1 MRRRT
6 LAALAAAVV
15 VPIFAPAGAAAAQ
28 DDPDPPCPPG
38 VPASATIRASDGEGP
53 SLTATHTIGVYIES
67 GDEEID
73 EFSLALP
80 PGVDRRGGQAFRV
93 DAPGPVPL
101 RATWRHFDSDS
112 YCTAS
117 AESTVNVDP
126 AKPLRYT
133 GPARR
138 SSFMNSMEWSVSYG
152 KNADLRPVEVRLRG
166 VRRARLPG
174 PSAPVQTVTFA
185 LRRGDRGLSYDGRA
199 IRMLRSAG
207 WRFQATFGHSERDI
221 RIDMLHYPGP
231 GRGFG
236 IDLELTQA
244 GRVIGRTRAV
254 GRCSYLVCRYRTAR
268 NPSAVRAAQTTDPP
282 CPPGVAPSATIRGF
296 DVEDGGGRLTATH
309 TIALE
314 LRGREDGPIP
324 NAAFTL
330 PAGVQNRGDGND
342 PAFSVD
348 TPGPVPVTATWSHE
362 NQSDSSTCAAS
373 AQGTLR
379 LRPARDLTFPGL
391 RPGTSFLD
399 AFQFLL
405 SARKNADLRPVQF
418 RLRGV
423 KRARLPGRGAR
434 LQTATIALRRGDPG
448 VSRGQS
454 RRLRAAGW
462 RFRIGNIDEHDVIFG
477 AEVIDNRRG
486 RRGRSRG
493 FGYAIELVQAGER
506 VGRIRA
512 VGRCGY
518 LGCRWRALKP

>member
-1 MRRRT
+1 LGATSTTRARATKAPYYRLVIIGRDHELEELVGLRRAPPALYAAFAAALVVAI
-6 LAALAAAVV
+6 LAAT
-15 VPIFAPAGAAAAQ
+15 GTAAAQ
-28 DDPDPPCPPG
+28 G
-38 VPASATIRASDGEGP
+38 GP
-53 SLTATHTIGVYIES
+53 
-67 GDEEID
+67 
-73 EFSLALP
+73 
-80 PGVDRRGGQAFRV
+80 
-93 DAPGPVPL
+93 
-101 RATWRHFDSDS
+101 
-112 YCTAS
+112 
-117 AESTVNVDP
+117 
-126 AKPLRYT
+126 
-133 GPARR
+133 
-138 SSFMNSMEWSVSYG
+138 
-152 KNADLRPVEVRLRG
+152 
-166 VRRARLPG
+166 
-174 PSAPVQTVTFA
+174 
-185 LRRGDRGLSYDGRA
+185 
-199 IRMLRSAG
+199 
-207 WRFQATFGHSERDI
+207 
-221 RIDMLHYPGP
+221 
-231 GRGFG
+231 
-236 IDLELTQA
+236 
-244 GRVIGRTRAV
+244 
-254 GRCSYLVCRYRTAR
+254 
-268 NPSAVRAAQTTDPP
+268 DPP

-296 DVEDGGGRLTATH
+296 DVEDGGGQLTATH

-330 PAGVQNRGDGND
+330 PAGVQNRGDEND

-362 NQSDSSTCAAS
+362 NQSDNSTCTAG

-434 LQTATIALRRGDPG
+434 LQTARIALRKGDPG
-448 VSRGQS
+448 VARGQS

-486 RRGRSRG
+486 RRGPARG

-518 LGCRWRALKP
+518 LGCRWRALRP

>member
-1 MRRRT
+1 MRRRA
-6 LAALAAAVV
+6 LAALAAAAV
-15 VPIFAPAGAAAAQ
+15 VPTFALTGTAAAQ

-53 SLTATHTIGVYIES
+53 SLTATHTIGLYIES
-67 GDEEID
+67 GDEQID
-73 EFSLALP
+73 EFSLDLP
-80 PGVDRRGGQAFRV
+80 PGVDRRGGQAFRI
-93 DAPGPVPL
+93 DAPGPVPV
-101 RATWRHFDSDS
+101 RANWRHFNNGS
-112 YCTAS
+112 YCSAS
-117 AESTVNVDP
+117 AETTVNVEP

-133 GPARR
+133 GPAR
-138 SSFMNSMEWSVSYG
+138 SSRFMNSMEWNVSYG

-174 PSAPVQTVTFA
+174 ASAPVKTVIFA

-244 GRVIGRTRAV
+244 GRVLGRTRAV
-254 GRCSYLVCRYRTAR
+254 GRCTYLVCRYRTVR
-268 NPSAVRAAQTTDPP
+268 NPSAAQAAQATDPL

-296 DVEDGGGRLTATH
+296 DVEDGGGQLTATH

-314 LRGREDGPIP
+314 LRDRDGAIP
-324 NAAFTL
+324 NAAFTV
-330 PAGVQNRGDGND
+330 PVGAQNRGDESH

-362 NQSDSSTCAAS
+362 NQSDNSTCTAS
-373 AQGTLR
+373 AQRTLR

-391 RPGTSFLD
+391 RPGTWLAD
-399 AFQFLL
+399 AFQFPL
-405 SARKNADLRPVQF
+405 SAGKNADLRPVEF

-423 KRARLPGRGAR
+423 RRARLPGPRAR
-434 LQTATIALRRGDPG
+434 LRRATIALRRGDPG

-462 RFRIGNIDEHDVIFG
+462 RFVIGNIDEHDVVFG
-477 AEVIDNRRG
+477 AKVIDNRRG

-493 FGYAIELVQAGER
+493 FGYSIELVQAGER
-506 VGRIRA
+506 VGRVRA